1 MILST
6 TNVSILAFGKD
17 FSWVGVIVL
26 SCQITIS
33 NSGLLLMIF
42 FILSKIGLGMEKK
55 FKKTIILGLEKR
67 EGLLIK
73 PLI

>member
-17 FSWVGVIVL
+17 FSWGGVIVL

-33 NSGLLLMIF
+33 KSGLLLMFF
-42 FILSKIGLGMEKK
+42 FILSKIGLGMEKN
-55 FKKTIILGLEKR
+55 LKR
-67 EGLLIK
+67 QLF
-73 PLI
+73 